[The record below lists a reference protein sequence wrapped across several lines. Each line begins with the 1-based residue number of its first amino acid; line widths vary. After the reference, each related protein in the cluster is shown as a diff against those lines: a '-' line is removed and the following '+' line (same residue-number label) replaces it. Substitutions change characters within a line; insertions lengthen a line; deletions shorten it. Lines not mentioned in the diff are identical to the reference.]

1 MQTFLPHADVWESVR
16 ALDDKRLGKQRV
28 EAWQIYRAL
37 TDPEYGW
44 QHHPAVNMWRGYE
57 DALVRYGLVCC
68 IEWLGRGYNGSKM
81 LGNFVP
87 LFVRNPQ
94 APPWMGREE
103 FHKSHQSN
111 LIRKDADHYGPL
123 FPGVPDDLPY
133 WWPTDNGFGFDT

>member
-1 MQTFLPHADVWESVR
+1 MQTFLPHADVSESVR

-57 DALVRYGLVCC
+57 DALVRYGLFCC
-68 IEWLGRGYNGSKM
+68 IEWISRGYNGAKM

-94 APPWMGREE
+94 PPPWLGHDE